1 MIVRCLCI
9 SFCLLPL
16 FSSLAGAQEL
26 PWYRTTLPK
35 ITPERWTQAAPPI
48 PEPAQITREDYLQY
62 IKDKWLGTRA
72 NALAV
77 KGKPDAT
84 QQWRSAMSDGFMYQA
99 TNDEQYAVSALEF
112 LKGDYLHRTEGPGK
126 DTMNQ
131 MACPE
136 IIPTLLAYSWIR
148 KSPSL
153 TEADHA
159 LVRKLLELK
168 IDNYAY
174 YECGAMNRG
183 MGGSACVKVVN
194 FLYPDAVE
202 KPLKYTTPLPWLK
215 DRPFTRKSYVDYV
228 WPMWWTYRQSY
239 ENSSG
244 YEAHGLEMVMAAMDM
259 VGESDRF
266 KDPGMKALA
275 DRLLAQVTPDG
286 AMPCYGDAMG
296 YNSNPYSY
304 IPLFEKWATAQQ
316 DGRYKWAAHRMF
328 DLFRQHEKDFMQW
341 GNPVYDATYSLMEA
355 YLAADETVKPVEP
368 GPASVITYR
377 KDLHYLDQRTNGRN
391 AELVDR
397 DIPAKLC
404 LRTGWNPDDAY
415 AMVEL
420 CRNMSHHHANT
431 ASLEAYVADGSV
443 LLNAPTY
450 LSRAPIFHNMMQAW
464 ETNHP
469 PNPSWS
475 LQVLE
480 GARCEVTVPVFHTT
494 RRASYAQVHVTDY
507 LNGPTTLDRRV
518 FFLGKRGMWLRD
530 TLTAVKPFAG
540 TIGPTYQFTGV
551 YPERGD
557 NWVNA
562 CQTSVPIPFLWQPQY
577 LMQLT
582 NRPRDLLVYN
592 LPREGAKL
600 IVDDVTLDKS
610 GFQYEKPTS
619 NNFTDRV
626 WYQQTVD
633 WKGGGTATFDSLL
646 LPHKPTAEG
655 GKLAE
660 GIKSLLDEGPGRAV
674 IQALLADGSTMYVGI
689 NAEGKALQAGPIQT
703 DAKCFVVFAGPGQA
717 LDYWA
722 VEATKLQVEGQSTA
736 QSGQRGTL
744 AGGSFAKDM
753 AP

>member
-1 MIVRCLCI
+1 
-9 SFCLLPL
+9 
-16 FSSLAGAQEL
+16 
-26 PWYRTTLPK
+26 
-35 ITPERWTQAAPPI
+35 
-48 PEPAQITREDYLQY
+48 
-62 IKDKWLGTRA
+62 
-72 NALAV
+72 
-77 KGKPDAT
+77 
-84 QQWRSAMSDGFMYQA
+84 
-99 TNDEQYAVSALEF
+99 
-112 LKGDYLHRTEGPGK
+112 
-126 DTMNQ
+126 
-131 MACPE
+131 
-136 IIPTLLAYSWIR
+136 
-148 KSPSL
+148 
-153 TEADHA
+153 
-159 LVRKLLELK
+159 
-168 IDNYAY
+168 
-174 YECGAMNRG
+174 
-183 MGGSACVKVVN
+183 
-194 FLYPDAVE
+194 
-202 KPLKYTTPLPWLK
+202 
-215 DRPFTRKSYVDYV
+215 
-228 WPMWWTYRQSY
+228 MWWTYRQSY

-368 GPASVITYR
+368 SPASVITYR

-397 DIPAKLC
+397 DIPRQAVPAHRLEPRRR
-404 LRTGWNPDDAY
+404 LRHGGVVQEHESP
-415 AMVEL
+415 
-420 CRNMSHHHANT
+420 
-431 ASLEAYVADGSV
+431 
-443 LLNAPTY
+443 PTRTPPVWRPTSPTVVSCSTRRLY

-469 PNPSWS
+469 PNPAWS

-540 TIGPTYQFTGV
+540 TIGPTYQFVGV

-562 CQTSVPIPFLWQPQY
+562 CQTSVPIPFLWKGPY

-600 IVDDVTLDKS
+600 VVDDVTYDKS
-610 GFQYEKPTS
+610 LFQYDPPTF
-619 NNFTDRV
+619 NNFTDRSLV
-626 WYQQTVD
+626 PAD
-633 WKGGGTATFDSLL
+633 GGL
-646 LPHKPTAEG
+646 EG
-655 GKLAE
+655 RGNRHLRLAALAAQALADGAKLAE
-660 GIKSLLDEGPGRAV
+660 GFKSLLDEGPDRAV
-674 IQALLADGSTMYVGI
+674 LQAPLADGSTMYVGI
-689 NAEGKALQAGPIQT
+689 NAEGKALQAGPIST
-703 DAKCFVVFAGPGQA
+703 DAKYFVVFVGPDKA
-717 LDYWA
+717 VDYWA
-722 VEATKLQVEGQSTA
+722 VDATKLEMEGQFTA